1 VNAFE
6 VDPAVRAELSPT
18 GTLRAGINTGN
29 FLLVTDTA
37 ENGDPV
43 GVSPDVAAEIARRL
57 GVALKLVPYPDPGS
71 LADAADRGEWD
82 IGNIGAEPQRAQTI
96 AFTPA
101 YCEIEATYL
110 VPAGSLIRSIEDVD
124 RPGIRVATKGRAA
137 YGLWL
142 ENNLRH
148 ADLFRT
154 DTIDGSFEVFVDQK
168 LDALAGLRPRLIHDL
183 ERLPG
188 ARILEG
194 QFSAVQQAVGTPRR
208 NTHAAAWLAE
218 VTEELKSSGFIAQL
232 IEKHRVKGLTVAPP
246 V

>member
-1 VNAFE
+1 MNTLE
-6 VDPAVRAELSPT
+6 VAPAVRAELSPT

-29 FLLVTDTA
+29 FLLVTGFA
-37 ENGDPV
+37 GNGDPV

-57 GVALKLVPYPDPGS
+57 GVALKLVPYSDPGS
-71 LADAADRGEWD
+71 LADGADRGEWD

-101 YCEIEATYL
+101 YCEIQATYI
-110 VPAGSLIRSIEDVD
+110 VPAGSPIRSAEDVD

-137 YGLWL
+137 YSLWL

-148 ADLFRT
+148 AELLQT
-154 DTIDGSFEVFVDQK
+154 DTVDGAFDAFVDQE
-168 LDALAGLRPRLIHDL
+168 LDALAGLRPRLLQDV
-183 ERLPG
+183 ERLAG

-208 NTHAAAWLAE
+208 NTHAAAWLAD
-218 VTEELKSSGFIAQL
+218 VIEELKSSGFIAQL
-232 IEKHRVKGLTVAPP
+232 IEKHRVKGLTVAPSA
-246 V
+246 